1 MCAPFQMH
9 PCDCGGHPC
18 GCGEILTVDE
28 EIRKMEVMRQHLQF
42 QLELIERRIASLK
55 KVGK

>member
-1 MCAPFQMH
+1 MCAPFQSH
-9 PCDCGGHPC
+9 SCDCRAPC

-42 QLELIERRIASLK
+42 QLELVERRMSSLK
-55 KVGK
+55 NVRG

>member
-9 PCDCGGHPC
+9 SCDCRGLC
-18 GCGEILTVDE
+18 GSGEILTIDE

>member
-9 PCDCGGHPC
+9 SCECRGLC

-42 QLELIERRIASLK
+42 QLELIERRTASLK